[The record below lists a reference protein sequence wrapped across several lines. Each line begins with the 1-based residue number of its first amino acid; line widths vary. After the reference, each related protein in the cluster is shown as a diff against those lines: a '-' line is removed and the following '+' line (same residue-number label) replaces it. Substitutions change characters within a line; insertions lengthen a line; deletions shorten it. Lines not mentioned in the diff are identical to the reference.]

1 MEKVT
6 CCKCF
11 QYSFIKPSIMEP
23 STDITGLSIMMYCV
37 KVSKCF
43 QMLSHDFLN
52 KYACQ
57 VSKADMEASCN
68 SGSHRLMSS
77 QLFFFPSNNLDS
89 INLTCM
95 IWKCDHFKI

>member
-1 MEKVT
+1 MLQV
-6 CCKCF
+6 F
-11 QYSFIKPSIMEP
+11 SILIVSLSPSIMEP

-57 VSKADMEASCN
+57 VSKADMEA
-68 SGSHRLMSS
+68 HATQEVTDL
-77 QLFFFPSNNLDS
+77 
-89 INLTCM
+89 
-95 IWKCDHFKI
+95 